1 MGIRRTID
9 AGTASGDSI
18 LSGRVI
24 SIPDWDGRPD
34 DQYPDSPVPR
44 TLKSEVVAVPMLR
57 DGQALGAITFSRS
70 IRGGYNDAE
79 ISLLQTFCN
88 QAAIAID
95 NARLLTEI
103 EQRNGELGES
113 LELQTATSDILRLIS
128 ANPGDLTTVLRGIAE
143 RAATLCDAEIGS
155 VLLRHGDILR
165 IEAESAS
172 MNGMQSLVGREFIAD
187 RTINRRARDSREPI
201 FLDDFQDVRDSVGIQ
216 VAQDLPDL
224 HSFATIALLL
234 DGEWIGSL
242 NLSRT
247 AVRPF
252 DPKVAPI
259 MQAFADQAAIAV
271 ANAKLFNNLDAALER
286 QTAMTDVLDAVSTA
300 RTDLQPVYD
309 AVARHVLL
317 LCHGAT
323 VALFVRQGENL
334 VGAAD
339 DGPHLPHFDDLA
351 AAREFLIGRAWPV
364 GEDTPMSEACR
375 TGLPVH
381 IRDWD
386 DVPPDAFRDTA
397 MRNVGRRSA
406 LSLPLLRNHEAVG
419 VINISKVEPGG
430 FSDDEMSLLQA
441 FANQAAIAVDNAQLL
456 REIEERNQDLSESLE
471 LQTATSE
478 VLQLISANPGDLT
491 VVLEGIINRAAAL
504 CDAET
509 GLLWLKHADELTC
522 EAELRR
528 HEGVSFVGLAVD
540 AAGEDR
546 LQHQRQA
553 QTADVQRRCPSLG
566 AGHEPRG
573 TDRQEWC
580 AVDGD
585 DSALPRR
592 RMDREHQPRP
602 PSDPSVQ
609 QEACHGAPGLRRP
622 GRHRGRQ
629 RQALQR
635 PRRRPRTS
643 DRHDR
648 CARRRQHGAARHAA
662 RL

>member
-1 MGIRRTID
+1 
-9 AGTASGDSI
+9 
-18 LSGRVI
+18 
-24 SIPDWDGRPD
+24 
-34 DQYPDSPVPR
+34 
-44 TLKSEVVAVPMLR
+44 MLR

-103 EQRNGELGES
+103 EQRNSELGES

-187 RTINRRARDSREPI
+187 RTINRRARDSREPV

-247 AVRPF
+247 EVRPF

-271 ANAKLFNNLDAALER
+271 ANAKLFNDLDAALER

-309 AVARHVLL
+309 AVAAPCTASLSRGHRGALRQAGREPRRCRRRRAAPPPLRRSGGGPRVPDRARLAGRRGHPDVRGLSHRPAGAHPRLGRRTAGRLPGHRHAQRRTTERPVAAAAAEPRSRGCDQHLEGRTRRL
-317 LCHGAT
+317 QRRRDVTAPGVREPGRHRCRQRTTSPRNRGAQPGSVG
-323 VALFVRQGENL
+323 VARTPDCDER
-334 VGAAD
+334 GAA
-339 DGPHLPHFDDLA
+339 A
-351 AAREFLIGRAWPV
+351 
-364 GEDTPMSEACR
+364 
-375 TGLPVH
+375 
-381 IRDWD
+381 
-386 DVPPDAFRDTA
+386 
-397 MRNVGRRSA
+397 
-406 LSLPLLRNHEAVG
+406 
-419 VINISKVEPGG
+419 
-430 FSDDEMSLLQA
+430 
-441 FANQAAIAVDNAQLL
+441 
-456 REIEERNQDLSESLE
+456 
-471 LQTATSE
+471 
-478 VLQLISANPGDLT
+478 
-491 VVLEGIINRAAAL
+491 
-504 CDAET
+504 
-509 GLLWLKHADELTC
+509 
-522 EAELRR
+522 
-528 HEGVSFVGLAVD
+528 
-540 AAGEDR
+540 
-546 LQHQRQA
+546 HQRQPG
-553 QTADVQRRCPSLG
+553 RSHG
-566 AGHEPRG
+566 GPRG
-573 TDRQEWC
+573 HHQPRGCAVRRRDRPPLAQACRRTHVRGRASQTRRGVVRRVDVFDAREKTVYSISARRRQPMFNDDVLPLVQGTTPRGPDRQERC
-580 AVDGD
+580 AVDRD

-602 PSDPSVQ
+602 PSRSV
-609 QEACHGAPGLRRP
+609 RSTRS
-622 GRHRGRQ
+622 
-629 RQALQR
+629 R
-635 PRRRPRTS
+635 PRSSRPSPTRPPSRSPTPSSSTTS
-643 DRHDR
+643 TPPSNVRPP
-648 CARRRQHGAARHAA
+648 
-662 RL
+662 